1 MKRILLI
8 LTLLAVSVF
17 AKTEKEMVDYLN
29 NLNMNQRM
37 FLKETYYGCK
47 DRGYGATLS
56 AIAIRE
62 SDVNENNVNLND
74 GKDTRYP
81 GSYSAYQIHFNS
93 YVTMNRLS
101 REEASKEL
109 QKILYN
115 PEYAR
120 KIAMDML
127 DEWEA
132 MYKKKGSTDIN
143 FWKLASYNGG
153 TRVSKND
160 DAKAYAKDVIAW
172 AKVIDKYMKD
182 AEASKVLVYKTKITY
197 NIKNNS

>member
-17 AKTEKEMVDYLN
+17 GKTEKEMVDYLN

-37 FLKETYYGCK
+37 FLKDTYYGCK
-47 DRGYGATLS
+47 DRGYGAMLS

-62 SDVNENNVNLND
+62 SDVNENNINLND

-93 YVTMNRLS
+93 YVTMNKLT

-109 QKILYN
+109 QKIIYN

-120 KIAMDML
+120 KVAMDML
-127 DEWEA
+127 DDWETI
-132 MYKKKGSTDIN
+132 YKKKGVTDIN

-160 DAKAYAKDVIAW
+160 AAKAYAKDVMSW

-182 AEASKVLVYKTKITY
+182 AEASKVLVYKTKVTY